1 MVLDQRYISPEEEL
15 TTDVL
20 AILTV
25 SGTRVSGL
33 RCYTGKPK
41 KIWLYPVSCQWVE
54 LRRWFAAPDPNN

>member
-25 SGTRVSGL
+25 SGAWVSGP
-33 RCYTGKPK
+33 RRYTGKPK
-41 KIWLYPVSCQWVE
+41 KIRLYPVSCQWFE
-54 LRRWFAAPDPNN
+54 LRRWFAADDPNN